1 MYELSKLF
9 VTPFK
14 NIKYLKMK
22 RRYKDNWKK
31 YHPLYKVS
39 ISRCTITFSLINKVC
54 SKQKQKQLL
63 NLLKKTTISIIDQ
76 YVSLGCYKNVE
87 NLEEKIRGVIYSFA

>member
-1 MYELSKLF
+1 MYKLSKLV

-22 RRYKDNWKK
+22 RRYKDNWKQ
-31 YHPLYKVS
+31 YHPLYKVG
-39 ISRCTITFSLINKVC
+39 ISKGTVTKYIQKATIN
-54 SKQKQKQLL
+54 
-63 NLLKKTTISIIDQ
+63 IIDQ
-76 YVSLGCYKNVE
+76 YVSLGYNTNVE